1 MRKIASIAVIVLGT
15 LIAGIQQGA
24 WIVKGYYQSA
34 SFGQVVCSLVWSS
47 VIIGFSVLISK
58 SIKNRSL

>member
-15 LIAGIQQGA
+15 LIVGIQQGA
-24 WIVKGYYQSA
+24 WITKCCYQSA
-34 SFGQVVCSLVWSS
+34 SFGQVICSLVWSLA
-47 VIIGFSVLISK
+47 IIGFSIVISK

>member
-24 WIVKGYYQSA
+24 WITKGYYQSA
-34 SFGQVVCSLVWSS
+34 SFGQVICSLVWSLT
-47 VIIGFSVLISK
+47 IIGFSILISS
-58 SIKNRSL
+58 SIKQNS

>member
-24 WIVKGYYQSA
+24 WIVKGYYESA
-34 SFGQVVCSLVWSS
+34 SFEQVICSLVWSS

-58 SIKNRSL
+58 SIKK

>member
-24 WIVKGYYQSA
+24 WITKGYYEST
-34 SFGQVVCSLVWSS
+34 SFGQVICSLVWSS
-47 VIIGFSVLISK
+47 ATIGFFVLISK
-58 SIKNRSL
+58 SIKK

>member
-15 LIAGIQQGA
+15 LIVGIQQGV
-24 WIVKGYYQSA
+24 WITKYYQSA
-34 SFGQVVCSLVWSS
+34 SFGQVICSLVWSLA
-47 VIIGFSVLISK
+47 IIGFSILTSK

>member
-24 WIVKGYYQSA
+24 WITKGYYESA
-34 SFGQVVCSLVWSS
+34 SFGQVICSLVWSS
-47 VIIGFSVLISK
+47 VIIGFSVLISN
-58 SIKNRSL
+58 SIKKNI